1 MESNPLPAMT
11 PLLIQQIVVVAIG
24 TVLFV
29 IVVGVFIR
37 IRRQMRV
44 DKGIN
49 QAQGETDVALRGIKS
64 RLNYTAQLLNN
75 ERERASYDRVRFSD
89 ADASGIAAALH
100 DAEAQYTHCS
110 QRLEHA
116 LRALPKTPDEKSYR
130 GLLVIVEELTPLIAP
145 IEEALQQ
152 GIQSRTRLEAQ
163 LTSLTQQIDLA
174 RKAHTTLAH
183 RLNALGVTVH
193 TMLMPAD
200 KHLVLAQ
207 AAMAAHRY
215 ADIEPETSR
224 AMTIYAILGEVLTQ
238 LVDIRNGIS
247 SGRQAAEKAA
257 VQGFDISES
266 RHLFLEAA
274 RCVDAA
280 LAALIAADLNAAREQ
295 LDLAEQTRRLAVER
309 GGSLPVLQQR
319 HGERIAALQQ
329 QNTQFELV
337 RSRAYAAFQELV
349 RIGLSAHAD
358 MRHTGSEAHLH
369 AATAFVC
376 TSIAQ
381 NLNAQQPHLHNDITN
396 AIHVA
401 EGAQRRAQTIYAC
414 IIQRADDTIH
424 LEMLARQEYAECED
438 LVRILQTQRTG
449 EAKLASDIQAELDLA
464 YATAHSA
471 ADATPFDGLACFHT
485 ARAFNK
491 TITPHLRLNT
501 AELATLVSERSD
513 RARAMLQCQ
522 MNMVEQ
528 YLILYP
534 LSVAADI
541 ERGVQSIRHEVNAF
555 DASFHTASDLTNPLQ
570 SELYRLLQ
578 RYDRLNNALQHL
590 QNQLTQSQQI
600 FLQELEQASGL
611 VRVLMGRLLQTKDE
625 EAFRIALAR
634 LMELDEQW
642 QTRALPRP
650 KIHLGISD
658 IIAHLPPVDPSVA
671 RVWQPAPYLAMR
683 AWGKSGDFIPSDV
696 PGWPTL
702 RNTHPLW

>member
-11 PLLIQQIVVVAIG
+11 PLLMQQIVVVAVG
-24 TVLFV
+24 TLLFV
-29 IVVGVFIR
+29 IVFVVFIR
-37 IRRQMRV
+37 IRRQIRA

-89 ADASGIAAALH
+89 ADARRIASVLH
-100 DAEAQYTHCS
+100 DAEAQYTHCN
-110 QRLEHA
+110 QRLEQA
-116 LRALPKTPDEKSYR
+116 LRALPKTPDEASYR
-130 GLLVIVEELTPLIAP
+130 GLLVIVEELAPLITP
-145 IEEALQQ
+145 IDEALQH
-152 GIQSRTRLEAQ
+152 GIQLRTRLEAQ

-174 RKAHTTLAH
+174 RKAHSTLAH

-224 AMTIYAILGEVLTQ
+224 AMTIYAALGEVLTK

-266 RHLFLEAA
+266 RQLFLEAA
-274 RCVDAA
+274 RRVDAA
-280 LAALIAADLNAAREQ
+280 LAALIAADLNAALEM
-295 LDLAEQTRRLAVER
+295 LDTAEQTRRLAVER

-329 QNTQFELV
+329 QNAQFELV
-337 RSRAYAAFQELV
+337 RSRAYTAFQELV

-358 MRHTGSEAHLH
+358 MNHTGSEAHVH

-376 TSIAQ
+376 TTYAQ
-381 NLNAQQPHLHNDITN
+381 NLNAHQPHLHNDITN
-396 AIHVA
+396 ALHVA
-401 EGAQRRAQTIYAC
+401 EVAQRRAQTIYAC
-414 IIQRADDTIH
+414 IIQRADDTTR

-438 LVRILQTQRTG
+438 LVRILHAQRTG
-449 EAKLASDIQAELDLA
+449 EVTLASDVQTELDHA

-471 ADATPFDGLACFHT
+471 ADATPFDGLLCFHA

-491 TITPHLRLNT
+491 IITPHLRLNT
-501 AELATLVSERSD
+501 PELATLVSERSD

-534 LSVAADI
+534 LSVASDI

-590 QNQLTQSQQI
+590 QNQLTQSMQT
-600 FLQELEQASGL
+600 FLRELEQASGL
-611 VRVLMGRLLQTKDE
+611 VRVLMGKLLQTKDE

-634 LMELDEQW
+634 LMELDERW
-642 QTRALPRP
+642 ATRSLPRP

-658 IIAHLPPVDPSVA
+658 IIAYLPPVDPTVA
-671 RVWQPAPYLAMR
+671 REWQPAPYLAMR
-683 AWGKSGDFIPSDV
+683 AWGKAGDFIPTDV

-702 RNTHPLW
+702 RNTHPIW